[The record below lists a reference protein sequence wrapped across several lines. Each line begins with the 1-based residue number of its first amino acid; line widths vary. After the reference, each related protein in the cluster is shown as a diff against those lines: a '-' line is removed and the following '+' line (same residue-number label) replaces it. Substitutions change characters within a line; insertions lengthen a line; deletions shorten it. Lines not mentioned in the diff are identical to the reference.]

1 MSENRRRRNN
11 GAQNTQ
17 VKKAR
22 TNNARRILLLVG
34 LMSLVAVIS
43 IGGTIAWL
51 TDKTDAVT
59 NTFTTADINIDLTET
74 WNADDPNDSDTQF
87 DHWEAK
93 LVPGTIYVKDPK
105 VTVNA
110 GSEACWLFVHVDAKN
125 NNISF
130 TNANNQ
136 TVTLNNV
143 IDYSVLNGW
152 KPVTWTANEETV
164 AKDGY
169 YYKEIDATTAKKGE
183 SYYVLTGG
191 TDQYA
196 NGKVKINEGLTKE
209 MEDYIKTNSKEPE
222 IVITA
227 AAVQSENVGTLA
239 EAWAKLPTDFTN

>member
-59 NTFTTADINIDLTET
+59 NTFTTADIDIDLTET

-93 LVPGTIYVKDPK
+93 LVPGTTYAKDPK
-105 VTVNA
+105 VTVKA
-110 GSEACWLFVHVDAKN
+110 GSEPCWLFIKVTDTN
-125 NNISF
+125 N
-130 TNANNQ
+130 
-136 TVTLNNV
+136 TVTGLEGNV
-143 IDYSVLNGW
+143 LSYSVDTG
-152 KPVTWTANEETV
+152 WTAVDDHSGFYYTEITTMPET
-164 AKDGY
+164 D
-169 YYKEIDATTAKKGE
+169 TP
-183 SYYVLTGG
+183 YYVLAGQGTGA
-191 TDQYA
+191 YK
-196 NGKVKINEGLTKE
+196 NGYVTVNEDLTKT
-209 MEDYIKTNSKEPE
+209 MEESMGNNTPT
-222 IVITA
+222 ITVMA
-227 AAVQSENVGTLA
+227 AAVQKENVSTVSD
-239 EAWAKLPTDFTN
+239 AWGKLPYEFTGVTTTP